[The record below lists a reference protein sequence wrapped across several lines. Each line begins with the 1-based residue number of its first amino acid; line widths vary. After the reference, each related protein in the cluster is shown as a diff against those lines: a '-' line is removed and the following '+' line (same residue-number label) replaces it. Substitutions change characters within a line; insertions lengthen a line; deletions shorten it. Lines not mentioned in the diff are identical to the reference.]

1 MNEELSSRLRR
12 QEFQRMMA
20 QKSGL
25 VDNTINPY
33 KNQFVD
39 PRIRMRD
46 EKGTD
51 TNQQNQKESPDR

>member
-25 VDNTINPY
+25 VDNTIDPH

-51 TNQQNQKESPDR
+51 TNQQNRKESSDR